1 MNYLIFLKTGCR
13 ICKNQV
19 EKGGKNSVLDLIR
32 SQNRVLT
39 SLAKILT
46 YIYDRTQ
53 QVYLLNR
60 TESVLVS
67 KSLYV
72 SLQWDAGLC

>member
-1 MNYLIFLKTGCR
+1 MYGNGRQGRQLTSLD
-13 ICKNQV
+13 
-19 EKGGKNSVLDLIR
+19 SVLDLIR

-39 SLAKILT
+39 SLAKILP

-60 TESVLVS
+60 TESVHVS